1 MEAGKLLQ
9 ALPAIRHKHTLDFF
23 LSVAYK
29 GERETKHKNRSL
41 EREVLHRGEETE
53 EEEGRDKPEMR
64 RKRDHGP
71 MMDGRVVGGS
81 DSPAY
86 IWTFLVGIRR
96 NGVFYCSGT
105 LLSAYLV
112 LTAAHCVHE

>member
-1 MEAGKLLQ
+1 MKKKNQ
-9 ALPAIRHKHTLDFF
+9 NSR
-23 LSVAYK
+23 
-29 GERETKHKNRSL
+29 RE
-41 EREVLHRGEETE
+41 ELHWDEESE
-53 EEEGRDKPEMR
+53 EERQDRPAMR
-64 RKRDHGP
+64 QKREHGP

-86 IWTFLVGIRR
+86 MWTFLVGIRR

-105 LLSAYLV
+105 LISAYLV